1 MSENE
6 GVKGKEF
13 VLRAVVVAAAAVIV
27 LFFAKLWIIDPLV
40 SAPVEPEK
48 KESYTAAPAAAKN
61 WDKTKVKIDWKNA
74 AEYLGRYVEVE
85 GVIVSSYNSGK
96 VCYLNFDKNYKET
109 LAMVIFA
116 SNLNRFPEKPE
127 KHFLNKKVRVEGRI
141 KDYKG
146 RLEIVLGS
154 HRPDRRCHS
163 RT

>member
-1 MSENE
+1 MSENG
-6 GVKGKEF
+6 GVNNKEF
-13 VLRAVVVAAAAVIV
+13 LLRAVVVAAAAVLV
-27 LFFAKLWIIDPLV
+27 LFFAKMWIIDPLV
-40 SAPVEPEK
+40 KAPVEQVK
-48 KESYTAAPAAAKN
+48 KAEFKQVYTAEKN

-74 AEYLGRYVEVE
+74 AEYLGRYVETD

-109 LAMVIFA
+109 LALIIFA

-127 KHFLNKKVRVEGRI
+127 KFYLGKKVRVEGRI

-154 HRPDRRCHS
+154 KEQIKIIE
-163 RT
+163 